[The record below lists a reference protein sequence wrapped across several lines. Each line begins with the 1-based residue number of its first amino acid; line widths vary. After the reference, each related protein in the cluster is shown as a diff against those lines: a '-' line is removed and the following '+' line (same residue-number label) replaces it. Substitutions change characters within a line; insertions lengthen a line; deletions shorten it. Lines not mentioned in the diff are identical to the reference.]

1 MTLVHPVSFGSN
13 TTENAVQNTPEN
25 TTVEAAGEPVG
36 LTFGQ
41 LGLPQQL
48 VTALERR
55 GIRHPFAIQTSA
67 LPDAL
72 AGRDVL
78 GKAATG
84 SGKTLAFGLPLLA
97 RLGADVQQ
105 GRRAPRGLVLVPTR
119 ELAQQVHDNL
129 APLGQSIGVQLAA
142 VYGGAPLYRQI
153 QQLRREIGRA
163 SCRESV

>member
-1 MTLVHPVSFGSN
+1 MSLIDPVDAVDTQN
-13 TTENAVQNTPEN
+13 IVIDDIVITDTTPD
-25 TTVEAAGEPVG
+25 GP
-36 LTFGQ
+36 TFAS
-41 LGLPQQL
+41 LGLPQTL

-55 GIRHPFAIQTSA
+55 GIRSPFAIQASA

-97 RLGADVQQ
+97 RIGADPKK

-129 APLGQSIGVQLAA
+129 APLGQAIGVQLATSS
-142 VYGGAPLYRQI
+142 GGAPMYPQ
-153 QQLRREIGRA
+153 
-163 SCRESV
+163 

>member
-1 MTLVHPVSFGSN
+1 MTTFDTVDVQ
-13 TTENAVQNTPEN
+13 TTSETPQ
-25 TTVEAAGEPVG
+25 VETPAGP
-36 LTFGQ
+36 TFAQ

-55 GIRHPFAIQTSA
+55 GIRHPFAIQASA

-97 RLGADVQQ
+97 RLGETARR
-105 GRRAPRGLVLVPTR
+105 GPRAPRALVLVPT
-119 ELAQQVHDNL
+119 Q
-129 APLGQSIGVQLAA
+129 
-142 VYGGAPLYRQI
+142 
-153 QQLRREIGRA
+153 IGRA
-163 SCRESV
+163 HV

>member
-1 MTLVHPVSFGSN
+1 MTLVHPVSFESN
-13 TTENAVQNTPEN
+13 DVQNTPEN
-25 TTVEAAGEPVG
+25 TVENTAVETSATDTVEAPSGP
-36 LTFGQ
+36 TFGQ

-84 SGKTLAFGLPLLA
+84 SGKTLAFGLPLLT
-97 RLGADVQQ
+97 RIGAEVKN
-105 GRRAPRGLVLVPTR
+105 GRRAPRGPVP
-119 ELAQQVHDNL
+119 LPPPHPPPHGD
-129 APLGQSIGVQLAA
+129 
-142 VYGGAPLYRQI
+142 
-153 QQLRREIGRA
+153 
-163 SCRESV
+163 

>member
-1 MTLVHPVSFGSN
+1 MTTFDTVDVQTTPE
-13 TTENAVQNTPEN
+13 TTE
-25 TTVEAAGEPVG
+25 VEVPTGP
-36 LTFGQ
+36 TFAQ

-55 GIRHPFAIQTSA
+55 GIRHPFAIQASA

-97 RLGADVQQ
+97 RLGETARR
-105 GRRAPRGLVLVPTR
+105 GPRAPRALVLVPT
-119 ELAQQVHDNL
+119 Q
-129 APLGQSIGVQLAA
+129 
-142 VYGGAPLYRQI
+142 
-153 QQLRREIGRA
+153 IGRA
-163 SCRESV
+163 HV